1 MPNSPLVPSSSKE
14 DFTPRS
20 FIASSLDDLRRG
32 LGDLVIDVAAP
43 VLWGGGG
50 SPTLRDD
57 PAPPFIFPD
66 IQTKAKARIGH

>member
-43 VLWGGGG
+43 VLWGG
-50 SPTLRDD
+50 R
-57 PAPPFIFPD
+57 FPHLE
-66 IQTKAKARIGH
+66 G